1 MILECDLTVYTEQC
15 CLLIIYSWFLKR
27 RNNWILPK
35 QKIEK
40 WKIMAM
46 HGRCMEELIKGNSSP
61 WSCASLKSLLIRF
74 LVILSTKLL
83 HWVWIS
89 DSEMTKT
96 TICQK
101 FSNAGASDKKY
112 SILVLVVM
120 YYISKDVTEYVLI
133 YYIIYNRLY

>member
-46 HGRCMEELIKGNSSP
+46 HGRCMEELIKGKSSP
-61 WSCASLKSLLIRF
+61 WSCASLKSLVIRF
-74 LVILSTKLL
+74 LVILCTKLL
-83 HWVWIS
+83 HWRIYVRKFQNLS
-89 DSEMTKT
+89 PVFLNCHLNFQYRCCNTK
-96 TICQK
+96 
-101 FSNAGASDKKY
+101 FASQTRHIDEHIRWHDLY
-112 SILVLVVM
+112 S
-120 YYISKDVTEYVLI
+120 SFGG
-133 YYIIYNRLY
+133 